1 MSRHQAFVDAARTAT
16 ALVLDPQ
23 VEQRWR
29 EPSALAEM
37 SIGALTSHLVAQV
50 VSAAAGV
57 LDPSAA
63 STEQPVGLLD
73 HYERAAWVGAGL
85 DDEANVSIREGAE
98 RTAADGYAG
107 TRARL
112 ERACH
117 QLDPWP
123 AKTPTAV
130 RMPWWGWSLTLD
142 DFLLTRMMELMVH
155 ADDLAVSLGVP
166 TPEFPRSVTRPV
178 FMLLTALAEQK
189 HGQTAVVRAL
199 TRSERA
205 PASITVF

>member
-1 MSRHQAFVDAARTAT
+1 VSRHQAFVDAARTAT
-16 ALVLDPQ
+16 ALVLDPR

-29 EPSALAEM
+29 DPSALAEM

-50 VSAAAGV
+50 VSVAAGV

-63 STEQPVGLLD
+63 SSQQPVGLLD
-73 HYERAAWVGAGL
+73 HYERAAWVGATL
-85 DDEANVSIREGAE
+85 DDEANVSIRERAE

-123 AKTPTAV
+123 SKTPSML
-130 RMPWWGWSLTLD
+130 RLPWWDWSLTLD
-142 DFLLTRMMELMVH
+142 DFLLTRMMELVVH

-178 FMLLTALAEQK
+178 FMLLTALAERK

-199 TRSERA
+199 TRAERA
-205 PASITVF
+205 PASLAVF

>member
-29 EPSALAEM
+29 EPSALAQM
-37 SIGALTSHLVAQV
+37 SVGALTSHLVAQV
-50 VSAAAGV
+50 VSTAAG
-57 LDPSAA
+57 LFDPSAT

-73 HYERAAWVGAGL
+73 HYERAAWVGADI

-123 AKTPTAV
+123 AKAPAVV

-178 FMLLTALAEQK
+178 FMLLTALAERK

-199 TRSERA
+199 TRAERA
-205 PASITVF
+205 PGSITVF

>member
-1 MSRHQAFVDAARTAT
+1 MSRHQAFVEAARAAT
-16 ALVLDPQ
+16 ALVLDPE
-23 VEQRWR
+23 VELRWR

-50 VSAAAGV
+50 VSTAAGV
-57 LDPSAA
+57 LDPSAT
-63 STEQPVGLLD
+63 STQQPVTLLD
-73 HYERAAWVGAGL
+73 HYEKVAWVGAGL
-85 DDEANVSIREGAE
+85 DDEANVAIRERAE

-112 ERACH
+112 QRACH

-123 AKTPTAV
+123 AKTPAVV
-130 RMPWWGWSLTLD
+130 RMPWWDWSLTLD

-166 TPEFPRSVTRPV
+166 TPQFPRSVTRPV
-178 FMLLTALAEQK
+178 FMLLTALAERR

-199 TRSERA
+199 TRAERA

>member
-1 MSRHQAFVDAARTAT
+1 MSRHQAFLDAARTAT
-16 ALVLDPQ
+16 TLVLDPQ
-23 VEQRWR
+23 LELRWR
-29 EPSALAEM
+29 EPSALPEM

-50 VSAAAGV
+50 VAAAAGV

-63 STEQPVGLLD
+63 STEEPVALLE
-73 HYERAAWVGAGL
+73 HYARAAWVDAAL
-85 DDEANVSIREGAE
+85 EDEANVSIREGAE

-107 TRARL
+107 TRARM
-112 ERACH
+112 ERACA

-123 AKTPTAV
+123 ARTPSVV

-178 FMLLTALAEQK
+178 FMLLTALAERR
-189 HGQTAVVRAL
+189 HGQAAVVRAL
-199 TRSERA
+199 TRAERA
-205 PASITVF
+205 PASLAVF

>member
-1 MSRHQAFVDAARTAT
+1 MSRHQAFVEAARTAT

-23 VEQRWR
+23 VELRWR
-29 EPSALAEM
+29 DPSALEEM

-50 VSAAAGV
+50 VSAALAV
-57 LDPSAA
+57 LDPSAT
-63 STEQPVGLLD
+63 STEQPVSLLD
-73 HYERAAWVGAGL
+73 HYAKAAWAGAGL
-85 DDEANVSIREGAE
+85 DDEANVAIRERAE

-112 ERACH
+112 ERACQ
-117 QLDPWP
+117 QLEPWP
-123 AKTPTAV
+123 PKTPTVV
-130 RMPWWGWSLTLD
+130 RMPWWDWSLTLD
-142 DFLLTRMMELMVH
+142 DFLLTRMTELVVH
-155 ADDLAVSLGVP
+155 ADDLAVSLDVP

-178 FMLLTALAEQK
+178 FMLLTALAERR

-199 TRSERA
+199 TRAERA

>member
-16 ALVLDPQ
+16 ALVLQPE
-23 VEQRWR
+23 VELRWR
-29 EPSALAEM
+29 EPSALPEM
-37 SIGALTSHLVAQV
+37 TIGALTSHLAAQV
-50 VSAAAGV
+50 VSAVAGV
-57 LDPSAA
+57 LDPTVA
-63 STEQPVGLLD
+63 SSEQPVGLLD
-73 HYERAAWVGAGL
+73 HYERAAWVGAPL
-85 DDEANVSIREGAE
+85 DDDANVTIREGAE

-112 ERACH
+112 DRACH

-123 AKTPTAV
+123 PKAPTAV
-130 RMPWWGWSLTLD
+130 AMPWWNWSLTLD
-142 DFLLTRMMELMVH
+142 DFLLTRMMELVVH

-178 FMLLTALAEQK
+178 FMLLTSLAERE
-189 HGQTAVVRAL
+189 HGQTAVVRAF

-205 PASITVF
+205 PGSITVF

>member
-1 MSRHQAFVDAARTAT
+1 MSRHQAFVEAARTAT
-16 ALVLDPQ
+16 ALVLEPQ
-23 VEQRWR
+23 VELRWR

-57 LDPSAA
+57 LDPSAT
-63 STEQPVGLLD
+63 STEQPVSLLE
-73 HYERAAWVGAGL
+73 HYERSAWVGAPL

-112 ERACH
+112 ERACRR
-117 QLDPWP
+117 LDPWP
-123 AKTPTAV
+123 AKSPAVV
-130 RMPWWGWSLTLD
+130 RMPWWDWSLTLD

-178 FMLLTALAEQK
+178 FMLLTALAERR

-205 PASITVF
+205 PGSITVF

>member
-1 MSRHQAFVDAARTAT
+1 MSRHQAFLDAARTAT
-16 ALVLDPQ
+16 TLVRDPA

-29 EPSALAEM
+29 DPSALPEM

-57 LDPSAA
+57 LDPSAT
-63 STEQPVGLLD
+63 STEQPVTLLD
-73 HYERAAWVGAGL
+73 HYARAAWVDAGL
-85 DDEANVSIREGAE
+85 QDEANVSIREGAE

-112 ERACH
+112 ERACE

-178 FMLLTALAEQK
+178 FMLLTGLAERK
-189 HGQTAVVRAL
+189 HGQAAVVRAL